1 VDGFSPAQAMIAA
14 MITPALLILASGS
27 LIATALV
34 RLARVVDRVRKVSEP
49 PDAPPDVGEL
59 RRHERR
65 ALLAER
71 AVALYFFAVLCF
83 VVAGFAI
90 AIDHATGDRLAWL
103 PVLVTTLGMCLIVA
117 GSAAMLAECR
127 LAIAQ
132 IREEIARLP
141 GIAMMKTQ

>member
-1 VDGFSPAQAMIAA
+1 MGGISPAQAMITA

-27 LIATALV
+27 LIATVLV
-34 RLARVVDRVRKVSEP
+34 RLARVVDRVRKLAELR
-49 PDAPPDVGEL
+49 DAPRDANEI

-71 AVALYFFAVLCF
+71 AISLYFFAVLCF
-83 VVAGFAI
+83 VIAGFAI
-90 AIDHATGDRLAWL
+90 AIDHAVGDRLTWL

-127 LAIAQ
+127 LAFAQ
-132 IREEIARLP
+132 IRAEIASL
-141 GIAMMKTQ
+141 A